1 MLEND
6 SRDFIRGSDFP
17 RFSKKIQL
25 LQIFFLMMLLSH
37 TYEQEILHWKQKIL
51 LINFYGVFFNPK
63 ILILY

>member
-1 MLEND
+1 
-6 SRDFIRGSDFP
+6 
-17 RFSKKIQL
+17 
-25 LQIFFLMMLLSH
+25 MLLSH